1 MIVSGGRGM
10 ASSVFE
16 ALKQSFEIEG
26 RRIASCR
33 ATRAKEIRERIQAC
47 LRDGLMDPRVHQGY
61 FGGMKFE
68 PPASHGTQASLLVV
82 ATPHSRSV
90 IVLDLPD
97 GVVEATIPST
107 YLSDRVNAR
116 NNEILGAVL
125 GPLGRE
131 FEPAILPFKTLAA
144 WAGLGVYGRD
154 NVLRFEGMG
163 SYARLDAWWI
173 DAELPEAT
181 WGPPM
186 TLARC
191 ATCSAC
197 LRACPNGCFREGIF
211 SIDASRCLTFLN
223 EGVGDF
229 PGWLPQRAHSAAI
242 GCLRCQ
248 EACPENAR
256 HRRFVERRFV
266 FDRQTS
272 RAILDGRAAA
282 ALPPDA
288 AELIRLLEL
297 EGHEE
302 KLARNLSTLLR
313 AV

>member
-1 MIVSGGRGM
+1 M
-10 ASSVFE
+10 ASSVFD
-16 ALKQSFEIEG
+16 ALRQSFQVEG
-26 RRIASCR
+26 RRIASCH
-33 ATRAKEIRERIQAC
+33 AARAKEIGERIQAR

-61 FGGMKFE
+61 FGGMRFE
-68 PPASHGTQASLLVV
+68 PPASYHTEASLLV
-82 ATPHSRSV
+82 AASPHSRSV
-90 IVLDLPD
+90 LVLDLP
-97 GVVEATIPST
+97 GGLVEATIPST
-107 YLSDRVNAR
+107 YLADRVNAG
-116 NNEILGAVL
+116 NNEILGTVL
-125 GPLGRE
+125 GPLGCA
-131 FEPAILPFKTLAA
+131 FEPAILPLKTLAA
-144 WAGLGVYGRD
+144 WAGLGVYGKD
-154 NVLRFEGMG
+154 NVLRIEGMG

-173 DAELPEAT
+173 DAGLPEAS
-181 WGPPM
+181 WGTPK

-248 EACPENAR
+248 EACPENAK
-256 HRRFVERRFV
+256 HRRFVERRFI

-272 RAILDGRAAA
+272 RAILDGRPAA
-282 ALPPDA
+282 ALPPEA

-302 KLARNLSTLLR
+302 KLARNLSALLQIR
-313 AV
+313 